1 MYISVQYAPKNTDKK
16 LRLSFLATVVKMQ
29 QMSTVTATMH
39 NKMITCVKRKL
50 KGDMEAASLRPM
62 IGCSPH
68 DNLTII
74 CADESLLTV

>member
-16 LRLSFLATVVKMQ
+16 MRLSFLATAKKQ

-50 KGDMEAASLRPM
+50 KGDMDAVSLRLM
-62 IGCSPH
+62 MGCLPH
-68 DNLTII
+68 NNLTII